1 MKKTIILS
9 LLLLTSICVSAQ
21 QPKFDPAKFDA
32 DLEQFIT
39 TEACLSP
46 QQASAF
52 FPVYREMLRKER
64 VLFDQ
69 MRRYRHRDTS
79 DDAACRDA
87 IEQQDKLDIQI
98 KEIQQEYHNKFMKIL
113 PEGKVFKILRA
124 EEKFH
129 RQAFR
134 RMARPQFRP

>member
-1 MKKTIILS
+1 
-9 LLLLTSICVSAQ
+9 
-21 QPKFDPAKFDA
+21 
-32 DLEQFIT
+32 
-39 TEACLSP
+39 
-46 QQASAF
+46 
-52 FPVYREMLRKER
+52 MLRKER

-79 DDAACRDA
+79 DDAACSDA
-87 IEQQDKLDIQI
+87 IEHQDKLDIQI

>member
-87 IEQQDKLDIQI
+87 I
-98 KEIQQEYHNKFMKIL
+98 
-113 PEGKVFKILRA
+113 
-124 EEKFH
+124 
-129 RQAFR
+129 
-134 RMARPQFRP
+134 